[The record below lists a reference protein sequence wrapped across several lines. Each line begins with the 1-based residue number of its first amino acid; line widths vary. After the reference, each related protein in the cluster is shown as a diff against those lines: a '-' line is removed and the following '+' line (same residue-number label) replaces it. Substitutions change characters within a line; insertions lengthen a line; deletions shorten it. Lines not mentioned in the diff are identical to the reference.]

1 MKRTPSLS
9 DELKHR
15 WYVLHTKSRFEN
27 VVHDMLRGKQLESFL
42 PKMTRLSKR
51 KDRRAMIQVPVFPGY
66 VFVRTNLDPREHVE
80 ILKTTG
86 AVRLIGV
93 QTGPVPVPEKQI
105 ESIRIMTVAKERI
118 HTGDRFLPGQQ
129 IMVMSGPFA
138 GITGAFV
145 RHGAVG
151 RVVVYIQVLGRYAA
165 VEVEEADVEILPEEQ
180 F

>member
-1 MKRTPSLS
+1 MKRTPDKL
-9 DELKHR
+9 EQH

-27 VVHDMLRGKQLESFL
+27 VVHENLQGKRMEAFL
-42 PKMTRLSKR
+42 PKMTVVSKR
-51 KDRRAMIQVPVFPGY
+51 KDRRALIRVPVFPGY

-86 AVRLIGV
+86 AVKLIGV
-93 QTGPVPVPEKQI
+93 QDGPVPVPEKQI
-105 ESIRIMTVAKERI
+105 ESIKIMTAGDAPI
-118 HTGDRFLPGQQ
+118 LTGKIFRPGQQ

-138 GITGAFV
+138 GVTGTFV
-145 RHGAVG
+145 RHGAAG

-165 VEVEEADVEILPEEQ
+165 VEVEDEDVEILPEKP